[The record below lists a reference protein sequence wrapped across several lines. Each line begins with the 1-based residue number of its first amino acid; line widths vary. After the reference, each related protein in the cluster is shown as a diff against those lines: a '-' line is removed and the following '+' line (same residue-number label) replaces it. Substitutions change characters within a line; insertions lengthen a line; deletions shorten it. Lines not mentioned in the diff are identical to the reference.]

1 MLFSDLFR
9 SSIESLQRTKGR
21 STLTM
26 IGIVIGIMAVIL
38 MLSIGQAAE
47 RYITAEVSSL
57 GSDVLFIGN
66 GSKETSGEPTLFVKS
81 SLVEKDVRKLRQQVW
96 VTAVAGKVLQSD
108 GVSSD
113 GIETSAQIV
122 GTTPDEMI
130 LSDIRAERG
139 RFFDQS
145 AVDGRARE
153 AVIGSEIASIL
164 YGMNDP
170 LGKSLKMNNVS
181 YRVIGTMQKKGAN
194 SFQNLDKQIYVPF
207 TAAMDTFNKQY
218 LSSIVVKTSLPI
230 SEAKER
236 LTITVRESHNIDNP
250 TGDLKKDDF
259 NVTTQEDA
267 VKSAQQITD
276 ILQVLLISIA
286 AISLLVG
293 GIGIMNIMYVSV
305 TERIKEIGLRKSI
318 GARER
323 DILRQFLIEAV
334 LQTTIGGLIGTFLGI
349 SLSWGAIQAI
359 NAFQPGWTF
368 EISWSAVG
376 LSLGVSGAIG
386 LVFGYFPAR
395 KAAKLHPIEALR
407 FE

>member
-21 STLTM
+21 SALTM

-359 NAFQPGWTF
+359 NVFQPGWTF

>member
-21 STLTM
+21 SALTM

-81 SLVEKDVRKLRQQVW
+81 SLVEKDVRKLRQQIW
-96 VTAVAGKVLQSD
+96 VTVVAGKVLQSD

-130 LSDIRAERG
+130 LSDVRAERG

-170 LGKSLKMNNVS
+170 LGKSLKINNVS

>member
-21 STLTM
+21 SALTM

-66 GSKETSGEPTLFVKS
+66 GSKETSGEPTLFIKS
-81 SLVEKDVRKLRQQVW
+81 SLVERDVRKLRQQVW
-96 VTAVAGKVLQSD
+96 ITAVAGKVLQSD

-113 GIETSAQIV
+113 GIETSAQVV
-122 GTTPDEMI
+122 GTTPDEI
-130 LSDIRAERG
+130 VLSDIRTERG

-170 LGKSLKMNNVS
+170 LGKSLKINNVS

-334 LQTTIGGLIGTFLGI
+334 LQTTIGGLIGTVLGI
-349 SLSWGAIQAI
+349 TLSWGAIQAI
-359 NAFQPGWTF
+359 NAFQSGWTF
-368 EISWSAVG
+368 AISWSAVG

>member
-1 MLFSDLFR
+1 
-9 SSIESLQRTKGR
+9 
-21 STLTM
+21 M

-66 GSKETSGEPTLFVKS
+66 GSKETSGEPTLFIKS
-81 SLVEKDVRKLRQQVW
+81 SLVERDVRKLRQQVW
-96 VTAVAGKVLQSD
+96 ITAVAGKVLQSD

-113 GIETSAQIV
+113 GIETSAQVV
-122 GTTPDEMI
+122 GTTPDEI
-130 LSDIRAERG
+130 VLSDIRTERG

-170 LGKSLKMNNVS
+170 LGKSLKINNVS

-349 SLSWGAIQAI
+349 TLSWGAIQAI
-359 NAFQPGWTF
+359 NAFQSGWTF
-368 EISWSAVG
+368 AISWSAVG

>member
-21 STLTM
+21 SALTM

-66 GSKETSGEPTLFVKS
+66 GSKETSGEPTLFIKS
-81 SLVEKDVRKLRQQVW
+81 SLVERDVRKLRQQVW
-96 VTAVAGKVLQSD
+96 ITAVAGKVLQSD

-113 GIETSAQIV
+113 GIETSAQVV
-122 GTTPDEMI
+122 GTTPDEI
-130 LSDIRAERG
+130 VLSDIRTERG

-170 LGKSLKMNNVS
+170 LGKSLKINNVS

-349 SLSWGAIQAI
+349 TLSWGAIQAI
-359 NAFQPGWTF
+359 NAFQSGWTF
-368 EISWSAVG
+368 AISWSAVG

>member
-21 STLTM
+21 SALTM

-81 SLVEKDVRKLRQQVW
+81 SLVEKDVRKLRQQIW

-153 AVIGSEIASIL
+153 AVIGSEIASVL

-170 LGKSLKMNNVS
+170 LGKSLKINNVS